1 MVLNLQIRSRALRPV
16 VALCAACAFSA
27 FGQSSGLPDLKGR
40 TIVAVTEN
48 AYPPLN
54 FKDPKTGQGVGWE
67 YDVMNDIARRL
78 NAKVQ
83 WKLSTWD
90 TMIEAVRAG
99 QFDVGMDGITIKPER
114 KKQVA
119 FSIPYMVSEQFMM
132 ARARETK
139 FTDAASFKANPKLL
153 VGAQNGTTNF
163 YTAVYEVLDGNEKNP
178 RIRLYETFGL
188 SMQALKV
195 GDVDTV
201 LTDGVSAQGY
211 TKAFPDVYKVVGKPM
226 GREEFGFIYKLGSD
240 LVKPIDAALKQMQTD
255 GTLKKFDQK
264 WFVDYRLNQ

>member
-1 MVLNLQIRSRALRPV
+1 MPSPSYSLRRTAEV
-16 VALCAACAFSA
+16 TAGCLLAWFCGA
-27 FGQSSGLPDLKGR
+27 GWTQTLPDLRGR
-40 TIVAVTEN
+40 VIVAVTEN

-67 YDVMNDIARRL
+67 YDVFNEIARRL
-78 NAKVQ
+78 NARVE

-114 KKQVA
+114 RKQVA
-119 FSIPYMVSEQFMM
+119 FSQPYMVSEQYMM
-132 ARARETK
+132 ARVKEK
-139 FTDAASFKANPKLL
+139 QFSDAPSFKTNPKLL
-153 VGAQNGTTNF
+153 VGAQSGTTNF
-163 YTAVYEVLDGNEKNP
+163 YTAVYELLDGNEKNP

-201 LTDGVSAQGY
+201 LTDGVSAKGY
-211 TKAFPDVYKVVGKPM
+211 VQAFPEIYKVVGKPM
-226 GREEFGFIYKLGSD
+226 GREEFGFIFKTGSD
-240 LVKPIDAALKQMQTD
+240 LVKPVDAALAQLRKD
-255 GTLKKFDQK
+255 GSLARFDQK

>member
-1 MVLNLQIRSRALRPV
+1 MVVRTV
-16 VALCAACAFSA
+16 VALCAACTLTAY
-27 FGQSSGLPDLKGR
+27 GQTTGLPDLKGR

-139 FTDAASFKANPKLL
+139 FTDAATFKANPKLL